1 MDWKKK
7 QLTGPFFPLASTAGK
22 AMFLKSIKIFLDW
35 KKNLL
40 ITPNP
45 IGFLQG
51 EPKQCPRPGWPA
63 DTFPSA
69 LLRWT
74 VDLFAS
80 FLLQSWQVCIFT
92 TRGSQTPA
100 GSEPQNGIH
109 NMKSHATV
117 TYNSTTAF
125 PHILRRKRHLFGGL
139 ISKQVSACYIGRHY
153 HPPYSWYTVHRASV
167 INLT

>member
-35 KKNLL
+35 KKNNLL

-69 LLRWT
+69 LFWGEQLIFSLPSCYNLGKSAFSPHGGARHQQVQSHKMEYITWSHMQQWLIIAQL
-74 VDLFAS
+74 LFLTFWGGKDICLGVSLANR
-80 FLLQSWQVCIFT
+80 FL
-92 TRGSQTPA
+92 P
-100 GSEPQNGIH
+100 
-109 NMKSHATV
+109 
-117 TYNSTTAF
+117 
-125 PHILRRKRHLFGGL
+125 
-139 ISKQVSACYIGRHY
+139 
-153 HPPYSWYTVHRASV
+153 V
-167 INLT
+167 I